1 MDEDNLPEAT
11 GPVSDAPRS
20 FDDSVGEI
28 ADLIEDPDV
37 DLSSDDQD
45 TEAEDQGEDVE
56 DGGEEPE
63 ADDEDAEDEDSED
76 VEGEEDAEDEDGP
89 DETEYAGGRFAADN
103 AKVKLDDGT
112 TITVAELKRN
122 NFFQRDYTKKTTELA
137 AEREE
142 FQSQKSEWDGFAQQL
157 AEARDWLAWYGETYG
172 PKKPEFS
179 GDPNTDPVGYMDYLH
194 KLNAYKEHA
203 QAYQRF
209 EQEKKAEQQK
219 RETETKAQYEA
230 RLKAE
235 VEELQKVVPDS
246 KKPEFWQKL
255 AGDAEQFYGLA
266 MDDIRSIADHR
277 QIKILNDAL
286 AYRRLKAKAPEAKKQ
301 VEQKPKLPKAQQRTN
316 PKARQSREQ
325 QQKAERLRKSGDFNA
340 GVEALM
346 SFDL

>member
-11 GPVSDAPRS
+11 GPVSDGPRS
-20 FDDSVGEI
+20 FEDSVGEI
-28 ADLIEDPDV
+28 AGLIEDPDV
-37 DLSSDDQD
+37 DLSGDDQD
-45 TEAEDQGEDVE
+45 TEADDQGEDVE
-56 DGGEEPE
+56 DEGETPDPE
-63 ADDEDAEDEDSED
+63 DEDAEDDESED
-76 VEGEEDAEDEDGP
+76 VEGEEDAEGEDGS

-112 TITVAELKRN
+112 TITIAELKRN

-137 AEREE
+137 KERDE
-142 FQSQKSEWDGFAQQL
+142 FLSQKSEWDGFAQQL

-172 PKKPEFS
+172 PKKPQFS

-194 KLNAYKEHA
+194 KLNAYNEHA

-209 EQEKKAEQQK
+209 EQEKQADQQK
-219 RETETKAQYEA
+219 RKSETQAQFEK
-230 RLKAE
+230 RLQAE
-235 VEELQKVVPDS
+235 VEQLKQSFPDS
-246 KKPEFWQKL
+246 TKPEFWQRL
-255 AGDAEQFYGLA
+255 AGDAEQFYGLTKEE
-266 MDDIRSIADHR
+266 ITSVADHR

-301 VEQKPKLPKAQQRTN
+301 VEQKPKLPKTQQRAN